1 HPPKKGYDFDTVNK
15 QTCQTYS
22 FGKTSS
28 CHLSIDA
35 SLTKLFECMTLAY
48 RVFGKT
54 DFGWGNRVFEELGL
68 GVNVPRGPR
77 GQVTVRMDAS
87 FMQLACT
94 SFPRCDAEKPC
105 SETSCFGP
113 TLPGTYWVA
122 ENYTWNRKGKLRGLA
137 ANVSNLPLVNLV
149 YLQLCKD
156 RYTLCGALTASGVL
170 RDHWWGFYGS
180 VYPTTH
186 TGDRVVAEGLSRDK
200 RTLHGVSKSGVE
212 IQKIALKPKWFDLSL
227 NLPTPFVLS
236 LQVADAG
243 ETTEFPLFILP
254 FSGKLVS
261 PKWKN
266 FKGLKLQW
274 RDKIRLNNAIWRAW
288 YMQCKSLS
296 RAVCGQIRVNW
307 TLIAI
312 STGGPA
318 KRLQEAE
325 VVLSVV
331 KAEEEGR
338 VYSREVAFGESGN
351 SSRFQ
356 QVWDDAGPG
365 RVLCPAGLGTDL
377 EKRKNPVCHFVTP
390 LDGSVEVDEHRR
402 PEVLGMWWA
411 LTREEAITTEG
422 KYWKSRIE
430 IVIREYHKWR
440 TYFKKRLQQH
450 KDEDLSSLAQD
461 DDLLYWHKHG
471 DGWKTP
477 VPMEEDALLSTD
489 MLMSEFSDTLF
500 STLSSHPPVAWPNPR
515 EIGNLPLDSRLDTL
529 PSPPGPQGGL
539 CLGAIPELLSLG
551 GRCPWTDEK
560 SQPVACVSPWK
571 NLECEQ
577 GQEDP
582 FQALN
587 VSLQHAHL
595 GNADMIQPGL
605 IPLQPNLDFMDTFE
619 PFQDLFSSSRSIF
632 GSMLPAPASGP
643 TPDHNSPPAH
653 ATQESILPTTTLPT
667 ASLPDGFIAPPA
679 ATALDPTRGQGC
691 EHTSQPG
698 DPFLQP
704 ADLGP
709 SAPPLSVPQPFLP
722 KFAEVSKSPPVITH
736 TASATLTHDAS
747 ATTFSQSQGLI
758 ITTHYPTPSVS
769 PCGLAL
775 SPVTRPPT
783 VGPPQPRLTFVH
795 PKPVSLPGG
804 RHKQPPKIVPAPK
817 PEPMSL
823 LVSTQ
828 FEKNMVLVISFPGP
842 LKREGMLASTVSQS
856 NMVITPAAIAR
867 FHGGILVTDLG
878 HGTGS
883 QPASLSRLFSPSTVP
898 DSLVKG
904 EQVPPHG
911 GIAQVPATGASES
924 AVWLERLGPRRDCPN
939 SGQAS
944 PCASEQ
950 SPSPQSPQN
959 NCSGKSSADPKNVA
973 ALKFDHM
980 RDMFDE
986 YVKSRTL
993 QNWKFWIELHRTA
1006 LCWLDERCSLP
1017 VLRPTVLNTLRHLST
1032 TTSILTD
1039 PAQLPEQAAEAV
1051 TRMGQ
1056 RSGES

>member
-1 HPPKKGYDFDTVNK
+1 MLYAHISHF
-15 QTCQTYS
+15 
-22 FGKTSS
+22 
-28 CHLSIDA
+28 
-35 SLTKLFECMTLAY
+35 
-48 RVFGKT
+48 
-54 DFGWGNRVFEELGL
+54 
-68 GVNVPRGPR
+68 
-77 GQVTVRMDAS
+77 
-87 FMQLACT
+87 
-94 SFPRCDAEKPC
+94 
-105 SETSCFGP
+105 
-113 TLPGTYWVA
+113 
-122 ENYTWNRKGKLRGLA
+122 
-137 ANVSNLPLVNLV
+137 
-149 YLQLCKD
+149 
-156 RYTLCGALTASGVL
+156 VL
-170 RDHWWGFYGS
+170 RT
-180 VYPTTH
+180 PCLARQ
-186 TGDRVVAEGLSRDK
+186 RVAGRSFRRGER
-200 RTLHGVSKSGVE
+200 
-212 IQKIALKPKWFDLSL
+212 
-227 NLPTPFVLS
+227 
-236 LQVADAG
+236 G

-288 YMQCKSLS
+288 YMQ
-296 RAVCGQIRVNW
+296 
-307 TLIAI
+307 
-312 STGGPA
+312 
-318 KRLQEAE
+318 
-325 VVLSVV
+325 
-331 KAEEEGR
+331 
-338 VYSREVAFGESGN
+338 Y
-351 SSRFQ
+351 
-356 QVWDDAGPG
+356 
-365 RVLCPAGLGTDL
+365 L

-402 PEVLGMWWA
+402 P
-411 LTREEAITTEG
+411 EAITTEG

-515 EIGNLPLDSRLDTL
+515 EI
-529 PSPPGPQGGL
+529 
-539 CLGAIPELLSLG
+539 
-551 GRCPWTDEK
+551 
-560 SQPVACVSPWK
+560 
-571 NLECEQ
+571 
-577 GQEDP
+577 
-582 FQALN
+582 
-587 VSLQHAHL
+587 AHL

-643 TPDHNSPPAH
+643 APDHNSPPA
-653 ATQESILPTTTLPT
+653 ESILPTTTLPT

-722 KFAEVSKSPPVITH
+722 VFTMPLLSPSPAPAPASPILPLGPPPATALNPPTPPAFLQPQKFAEVSKSPPVITH

-823 LVSTQ
+823 VLKNACLAPGESGGGKQVGFSPRPHPPPGCFPSPGLQTRDTHIVIGNRRVMKDYMRRSSLFFLFYVVLLVSLNP
-828 FEKNMVLVISFPGP
+828 EKLQKSSFVSIPCGKEVTSQWQQRGRVLLLGP
-842 LKREGMLASTVSQS
+842 PRPPCSLASPGIRSRP
-856 NMVITPAAIAR
+856 PAGPPPSPPPCSGSCLFRTAPSSDHDIR
-867 FHGGILVTDLG
+867 PSEERRDVGFHRVPVQHGHHACCHRQEFHSGILVTDLG

-883 QPASLSRLFSPSTVP
+883 QPAPISRLFSPSTVT

-911 GIAQVPATGASES
+911 GIAQVPATGTS
-924 AVWLERLGPRRDCPN
+924 RDCPN

-973 ALKFDHM
+973 ALKAPLLGLPTWPPPRRASFDSSCRFSSCQQLLPATGVPVTRRQFDHM

-993 QNWKFWIELHRTA
+993 QNWKFWIFSVIIKPLFESFKGVVSSSSLEELHRTA
-1006 LCWLDERCSLP
+1006 LCWLDEHCSLP